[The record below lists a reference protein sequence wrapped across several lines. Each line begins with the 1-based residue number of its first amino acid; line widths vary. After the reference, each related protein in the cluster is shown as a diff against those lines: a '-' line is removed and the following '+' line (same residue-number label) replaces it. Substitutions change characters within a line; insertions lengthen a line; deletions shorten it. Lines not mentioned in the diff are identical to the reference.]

1 MADYKQIT
9 PPHRQIR
16 LECENSNSSAT
27 HRKRVE
33 WVDTLKVLTLIGVV
47 LMHSSYYTIH
57 SSFGG
62 VENLPADVGERSF
75 LYRAFAV
82 IIGGISRFAMPL
94 FMAASGAVFSWS
106 MGKFST
112 LSTLIHNKAK
122 RLLMPFLWVMT
133 FVSVP
138 IKYLAGYWDHSTHV
152 LSDILCGQY
161 LLLGN
166 SHLWFVVSLFY
177 IFVVFYLLEKSNV
190 RKNISY
196 WGILL
201 GVSWLA
207 TILYHFLGPSFG
219 MVFGLYGLLRY
230 LFFFAIGFST
240 FKYWDEINLPSWSKQ
255 VLSWAGYFVISSLCF
270 YLSGRTEI
278 LVTKAVLSFPVDSA
292 LALWGCLNMV
302 WLARS
307 IDCRMALKSSAIYR
321 FMNRYNYELYLYS
334 EPFTYVLIAW
344 IVSWFGQSLFTENTI
359 ITLAYVMRFSGQF
372 FFAASVIW
380 IVNLFKHKRIHLS
393 VKVE

>member
-1 MADYKQIT
+1 M
-9 PPHRQIR
+9 
-16 LECENSNSSAT
+16 
-27 HRKRVE
+27 
-33 WVDTLKVLTLIGVV
+33 VV
-47 LMHSSYYTIH
+47 LMHSSYYTIY

-62 VENLPADVGERSF
+62 VENLSTNGEYSF
-75 LYRAFAV
+75 LYRVFSV

-122 RLLMPFLWVMT
+122 RLLMPFLLVTT

-138 IKYLAGYWDHSTHV
+138 IKYLAGYYDHSTHV
-152 LSDILCGQY
+152 LLDILCGQY

-190 RKNISY
+190 RKNIFY

-207 TILYHFLGPSFG
+207 TILYHFLGPAFD

-240 FKYWDEINLPSWSKQ
+240 FKYWDEINPLSWSKQ
-255 VLSWAGYFVISSLCF
+255 VLSWAGYFGIATLCL
-270 YLSGRTEI
+270 YLSGHAEI
-278 LVTKAVLSFPVDSA
+278 FVINAILLFPMNSA
-292 LALWGCLNMV
+292 LALWGCVNMV

-307 IDCRMALKSSAIYR
+307 IDRCIALKSSTIYR

-359 ITLAYVMRFSGQF
+359 IILAYVMRFFGQIL
-372 FFAASVIW
+372 FATSVIW
-380 IVNLFKHKRIHLS
+380 IVNLFKHKRIQLPE
-393 VKVE
+393 K

>member
-9 PPHRQIR
+9 PHRQIR

-201 GVSWLA
+201 GLSWLA
-207 TILYHFLGPSFG
+207 TILNHFLGQSLG
-219 MVFGLYGLLRY
+219 TVFGLYGLLRY

-240 FKYWDEINLPSWSKQ
+240 FKYWDEINPLSWNKQ
-255 VLSWAGYFVISSLCF
+255 VLSWAGYFYIIAMSLPLWSYGNF
-270 YLSGRTEI
+270 AI
-278 LVTKAVLSFPVDSA
+278 KAVLSFPMDSA
-292 LALWGCLNMV
+292 LALWGCTNMV
-302 WLARS
+302 CLARS
-307 IDCRMALKSSAIYR
+307 IDRCIALKSSTIYR

-344 IVSWFGQSLFTENTI
+344 IVSWFGQSLFTENTY
-359 ITLAYVMRFSGQF
+359 ITLAYIIRFFGQI
-372 FFAASVIW
+372 FFATGVIW
-380 IVNLFKHKRIHLS
+380 MVNLSKHKRIHLS